1 MLQVRGVSVAAVFAA
16 AAAPTRPRGV
26 WQGPYRYDSWVLD
39 WNEREDVEAQVG
51 PLPPGAASFRR
62 LPCSWHLYAPRTPY
76 WHRDRLPVATEE
88 AMWFLFT
95 IAAPLTLPLAAT
107 RGLSVIRDPQ
117 RQLVPHLYAMR
128 DLQERGED
136 GMGLALQGRALVV
149 LGALITASRRGGEG
163 TPQSPWCIA
172 DEQPRPAGLGERLE
186 AETVRDLA
194 HPPSLDA
201 LAERLGLSASSLS
214 HRFVQ
219 ETGQTVMQRMRTIRI
234 REARRLLAEPGASVK
249 QTAHRVGFRTAFHFS
264 SVFHRMTGLTPRDF
278 LHRHQRSRR
287 S

>member
-1 MLQVRGVSVAAVFAA
+1 MLQVRGVSVAAVFADP
-16 AAAPTRPRGV
+16 AAPTRTRDL

-39 WNEREDVEAQVG
+39 WNERENVEAQVG
-51 PLPPGAASFRR
+51 PRPAGQATFRR
-62 LPCSWHLYAPRTPY
+62 PPCSWHLYAPRTTY

-88 AMWFLFT
+88 VMWFLFT
-95 IAAPLTLPLAAT
+95 ISAPLTLPLAVT
-107 RGLSVIRDPQ
+107 QGLSVILDPQ

-163 TPQSPWCIA
+163 TPQSPWCIGDA
-172 DEQPRPAGLGERLE
+172 QPRPPGLGERLE
-186 AETVRDLA
+186 AETLRSLA

-201 LAERLGLSASSLS
+201 LAQRLGLSVSSLC

-264 SVFHRMTGLTPRDF
+264 SVFHRMTGLTPSDF

-287 S
+287 T